1 MDVKFKAFTLIEL
14 LVVIAIVGILS
25 GFIAIRMNGAINA
38 ANDARKKTTVDTIK
52 KAVVI
57 DKVISGSYPIES
69 GCTIGNNCSNLNPVI
84 QKYLPAD
91 LDGTYTYQSD
101 GSTFAVASVLSSGY
115 SYQYDSVT
123 STYSTNQPVNGTCG
137 SIAGANLSSSPTTN
151 LCTTGTIS
159 AVAGTGPWT
168 WSCSGIYGGTS
179 AACATGAVPLN
190 GSCGTANGSNSYTV
204 PSANLCAAGTP
215 STVTGSGPWAW
226 NCNGSSGGLSPVCA
240 SNISING
247 ACGSSNGANLSSA
260 PSTNLCNAGSSSS
273 VTGTGPWNW
282 TCAGTNGGTTPAC
295 ATGGV
300 PVNGTCGS
308 SNGANL
314 SSAPSTNLCNNG
326 SATTVTGSGPWAWN
340 CNGLNTGSN
349 VSCATGAIPVNGACG
364 SSNGANLSSAPS
376 TNLCNNGSAT
386 TVTGS
391 GPWAWSC
398 TGVSGGT
405 TASCSA
411 TKLSV
416 FVASD
421 TVQYTDASQF
431 DTSSTSYVTAKT
443 FTMAAGIGTGSF
455 RIKFKVWGNA
465 TDGRSND
472 WQVLKNGTVI
482 WSDST
487 KAYSSN
493 AGAWTNGNGFGSDV
507 TYNLS
512 GISQGDVIVL
522 QCKMRDG
529 YTQVSHISNL
539 TIGYTQQ

>member
-326 SATTVTGSGPWAWN
+326 SATTVTGSGPWAW
-340 CNGLNTGSN
+340 
-349 VSCATGAIPVNGACG
+349 
-364 SSNGANLSSAPS
+364 
-376 TNLCNNGSAT
+376 
-386 TVTGS
+386 
-391 GPWAWSC
+391 SC